1 MTEIKRDEDL
11 VQKSYD
17 AARRIYAGYGIDT
30 GKAMEEF
37 AGIPVSLH
45 SWQGDD
51 VRGFEGLSG
60 VASQNLVTGS
70 YPGAARNG
78 DELRMDIDTAFS
90 MTPCKPRVNL
100 QSIYAE
106 PETKKERNEFT
117 AEDFSRWIAWAKKRG
132 YGLDFNES
140 YFTHP
145 MIADGFSLAS
155 RDKKVRD
162 YWIKAGKGARGIC
175 DAIGREL
182 GTPCWNA
189 LWVPDGLKDLPA
201 NRLLYREY
209 LKDSLDQ
216 IFEKKYDRRNTIDVM
231 EGKLFG
237 IGTECFTVGSHEFY
251 LAYAAKN
258 GLGVCMDTGHYR
270 PAESVADKLSSIAL
284 FVDDIFLHIS
294 RGVHWDSDHVLI
306 QGDDLQDLMTEM
318 KRGGFFH
325 RVAMGLDYF
334 DASINRMA
342 CWVIGLRAAG
352 KSILA
357 ALLEPTQL
365 LEEAEAKGDF
375 TTRLALTDEFKN
387 LPVNAV
393 WDMACLRAGVPVGT
407 EWISRLKRYEADVQ
421 SKRR

>member
-1 MTEIKRDEDL
+1 MERIRTDENL
-11 VQKSYD
+11 IQKSYD
-17 AARRIYAGYGIDT
+17 AAKTVYAAYGIDT
-30 GKAMEEF
+30 ENVLREF

-51 VRGFEGLSG
+51 VRGFEGITG
-60 VASQNLVTGS
+60 AASQNLVTGNC
-70 YPGAARNG
+70 PGAARNG
-78 DELRMDIDTAFS
+78 EELRRDIETAFS
-90 MTPCKPRVNL
+90 MSPCRRRVNL

-106 PETKKERNEFT
+106 PKEKKERCDFT
-117 AEDFSRWIAWAKKRG
+117 AEDFEKWIAWAKEG
-132 YGLDFNES
+132 GFGLDFNES

-145 MIADGFSLAS
+145 MVKDGFSLAS
-155 RDKKVRD
+155 RDKSVRD
-162 YWIKAGKGARGIC
+162 YWVKAGKGSREIA
-175 DAIGREL
+175 DTIGREL

-201 NRLLYREY
+201 NRLLYREN
-209 LKDSLDQ
+209 LKESLDR
-216 IFEKKYDRRNTIDVM
+216 IYEKKYDRSHTIDVM

-270 PAESVADKLSSIAL
+270 PAESVFDKLSSVAL
-284 FVDDIFLHIS
+284 TVNDIFLHIS

-306 QGDDLQDLMTEM
+306 QGDDLQNLMTEM
-318 KRGGFFH
+318 KRGGFFG
-325 RVAMGLDYF
+325 RIAMGLDYF
-334 DASINRMA
+334 DASINRVA

-352 KSILA
+352 KCILT

-365 LEEAEAKGDF
+365 LEAAEACGDF

-387 LPVNAV
+387 LPANAV
-393 WDMACLRAGVPVGT
+393 WDMLCLRAGVPVGT
-407 EWISRLKRYEADVQ
+407 DWIPLLKQYESDVQ
-421 SKRR
+421 DKRR